1 MTLLNGQGFKM
12 KTKLVTLFLGFIF
25 LFLATTCSTDK
36 NPISTK
42 EKEPDYILKFRQ
54 NDYDYLRNQFFLVN
68 SYFQS
73 HFESNFNPLTM
84 QWVVN
89 NSDYRIYQLDV
100 WMSTRPTDPDSR
112 PGWAVVDPN
121 SVNPDSMDYLQVI
134 SGIQENGY
142 FRHLDESEY
151 HYDEYRGFF
160 WLNKSAGDQDVV
172 AIAYQLV
179 NGFQEGILFNQI
191 TSTSQILLLKM
202 IQAQGANPNFPTW
215 GLTMRNV
222 YNLGATFIR
231 RDEFDVKVIYTKTG
245 KDITVQPLGE
255 RKTFNYLVG
264 LDRLKENGEPVNGG
278 DGKVEAGN
286 SLIFNLTDGF
296 LIFPSLTP
304 FDPTLSYQFKF
315 DSTLKVD
322 IYNSKNRSWELL
334 QHKFEIQTAILDT
347 AVQPY

>member
-1 MTLLNGQGFKM
+1 
-12 KTKLVTLFLGFIF
+12 
-25 LFLATTCSTDK
+25 
-36 NPISTK
+36 
-42 EKEPDYILKFRQ
+42 
-54 NDYDYLRNQFFLVN
+54 
-68 SYFQS
+68 
-73 HFESNFNPLTM
+73 
-84 QWVVN
+84 
-89 NSDYRIYQLDV
+89 
-100 WMSTRPTDPDSR
+100 
-112 PGWAVVDPN
+112 
-121 SVNPDSMDYLQVI
+121 
-134 SGIQENGY
+134 
-142 FRHLDESEY
+142 
-151 HYDEYRGFF
+151 
-160 WLNKSAGDQDVV
+160 
-172 AIAYQLV
+172 
-179 NGFQEGILFNQI
+179 
-191 TSTSQILLLKM
+191 
-202 IQAQGANPNFPTW
+202 
-215 GLTMRNV
+215 MRNV